1 VVPYFIGKS
10 MITERSVQ
18 ELVERHIRGTD
29 IFLVEVAVRTGNTI
43 RVLVDR
49 PEGISIDECTEISRF
64 LNLELDRDVEDYAL
78 EVSSPGLGSPFRVK
92 QQYVKNIG
100 RVIELF
106 LRDGSR
112 LEGELESMAE
122 EGIVLKMKDGAQEIR
137 FDAIRKAR
145 EIIAFN

>member
-1 VVPYFIGKS
+1 